1 MITLIAVG
9 MQLSFLGGLTMVERG
24 YLTFYDP
31 LTYPLF
37 IFIWVIIEIL
47 SVAVSFLAVKF
58 KLYEKKQTDL
68 IRQRLGKTDK
78 YLKVNEYEHYL

>member
-9 MQLSFLGGLTMVERG
+9 MQLSLLGAITMISMG

-47 SVAVSFLAVKF
+47 SVVASFLAMKF
-58 KLYEKKQTDL
+58 KLYEKKPTDL
-68 IRQRLGKTDK
+68 IRQKLGKTDK
-78 YLKVNEYEHYL
+78 YLKISEY